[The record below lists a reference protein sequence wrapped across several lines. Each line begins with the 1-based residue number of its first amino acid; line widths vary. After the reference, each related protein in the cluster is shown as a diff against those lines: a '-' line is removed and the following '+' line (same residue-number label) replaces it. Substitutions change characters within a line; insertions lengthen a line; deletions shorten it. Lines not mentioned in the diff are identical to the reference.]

1 MGRNRPD
8 VPGTLFK
15 EADVDKDGSVA
26 ANELKETFVRW
37 LGEWDGNKD
46 ASLGEEE
53 LQKGLTALLPAP
65 AFPGGGQFRGP
76 GAGGAG
82 GPQMR
87 AMPGPGRNMPRVEGV
102 KLDPLVTA
110 KDETKP
116 LISKLLAV
124 PEW

>member
-8 VPGTLFK
+8 VTGTLFK

-53 LQKGLTALLPAP
+53 LQKRINGTAA
-65 AFPGGGQFRGP
+65 
-76 GAGGAG
+76 GAGISGRRAIPRAG
-82 GPQMR
+82 RRRRRGWSANAGDAWTGSQYAASRRCKTRPTSGSER
-87 AMPGPGRNMPRVEGV
+87 
-102 KLDPLVTA
+102 
-110 KDETKP
+110 
-116 LISKLLAV
+116 
-124 PEW
+124 